1 MLDEPTAGQDI
12 HGVNCLVHIMD
23 TLRSEGKGVIVITH
37 DMEFVARNFERVIV
51 MAHRHIIADGPVHEV
66 FQNDEVLRAAAIQK
80 PQIGQLAASLGH
92 PDILFS
98 EDLVKVLH

>member
-1 MLDEPTAGQDI
+1 
-12 HGVNCLVHIMD
+12 
-23 TLRSEGKGVIVITH
+23 
-37 DMEFVARNFERVIV
+37 

-80 PQIGQLAASLGH
+80 PQIGQLAASLSH